1 MKAELRNKNKEG
13 FFICDEIELRG
24 FKYYINFDEIT
35 DYYLY
40 KQGFLDGTVKTREE
54 FDSAEWE
61 LDRLTHSDK
70 AYIDRS
76 VSGVNAQNGFR
87 GVYKLIAT
95 TNPNIDAPKVIDEVE
110 ELANKE
116 YPYPIEHN
124 EFTHNEVLRAMK
136 KLCFRKGY
144 NKHAETH
151 PNSDFDMCEFAE
163 WNELSGWH
171 FNGTTK
177 NWWSDIYPAL
187 FPTTKELLQL
197 WKSKQLQVIYF
208 I

>member
-1 MKAELRNKNKEG
+1 MKVELRNKNKEG

-70 AYIDRS
+70 AYIDRA

-110 ELANKE
+110 EWAKYI
-116 YPYPIEHN
+116 YP
-124 EFTHNEVLRAMK
+124 EFEKPVDYAAINA
-136 KLCFRKGY
+136 RKGFKVGY

-151 PNSDFDMCEFAE
+151 PNSNEDMTEF
-163 WNELSGWH
+163 
-171 FNGTTK
+171 
-177 NWWSDIYPAL
+177 SDYTNLNYSFSIYGGEPKYKDKYGIRHSPDEVL
-187 FPTTKELLQL
+187 RL
-197 WKSKQLQVIYF
+197 WKSQQPQVLYF
-208 I
+208 V